1 MNYNSTVTT
10 GKGLVHF
17 MLSKHKLDLNTRAR
31 QFGEFLTQLKAQEQY
46 AYQRILLS
54 ATDREVT
61 ILDTYTQR
69 PKQMLM
75 FASNNYLGL
84 ANHPDVKQRVKDIV
98 DEYGTGMGG
107 PPLLNG
113 YSNLMRE
120 LEAKIARFKNTED
133 AIIFPAGFMA
143 NLGVVSALA
152 QRNDL
157 VIHDQ
162 LSHASLHAGL
172 QLSEAEDVRFPH
184 NNTRRLAHLLTKNK
198 SKYATVFAAMEG
210 VYSMDG
216 DVAPLHEMVPVCQ
229 EHGAVVLLDDAHGI
243 GVLGANGR
251 GTAEA
256 QGVEDGI
263 DVYVGTFS
271 KSFAVSGG
279 YITGRREII
288 DYLRYFARPY
298 VFSAALPPTTLAAV
312 CAGIDVIEQE
322 PERRANLLDLAAYAA
337 DRLQDYGLQ
346 TKPAAAVLALLVPK
360 DMNIRLANRELHE
373 RGIFVNAIEYPAVGV
388 NKQRFR
394 VSLSANHTRADIDAL
409 ANALDAIWSNAKFRT
424 SADMKKQTKA

>member
-1 MNYNSTVTT
+1 MNYKSTVTT

-17 MLSKHKLDLNTRAR
+17 MLSKHKLDLKTRTE
-31 QFGEFLTQLKAQEQY
+31 QFAEFLNALKAQEQY
-46 AYQRILLS
+46 AYQRVLLS
-54 ATDREVT
+54 PTDREVT
-61 ILDTYTQR
+61 VLDAYSRR

-84 ANHPDVKQRVKDIV
+84 ANHPEVKRRVKAVV

-120 LEAKIARFKNTED
+120 LEAKIARFKHTED

-143 NLGVVSALA
+143 NAGVVSALA

-172 QLSEAEDVRFPH
+172 QLGEAEDVRFPH
-184 NNTRRLAHLLTKNK
+184 NDTRRLKHLLVKNK
-198 SKYATVFAAMEG
+198 DKYATIFAAMEG

-216 DVAPLHEMVPVCQ
+216 DVAPLHEMIPVCQ

-243 GVLGANGR
+243 GVLGKHGR

-263 DVYVGTFS
+263 DIYVGTFS
-271 KSFAVSGG
+271 KAFAVSGG
-279 YITGRREII
+279 YLAGRKEVI

-312 CAGIDVIEQE
+312 DAGIDIIEQE
-322 PERRANLLDLAAYAA
+322 PERRAYLLELAAYAA
-337 DRLQDYGLQ
+337 DRLRDYGLQ
-346 TKPAAAVLALLVPK
+346 TQPAAAILALLVPR

-394 VSLSANHTRADIDAL
+394 VSLSANHTRADIDHL
-409 ANALDAIWSNAKFRT
+409 ADALDAVWNNPFCRVGT
-424 SADMKKQTKA
+424 